1 MAKILAF
8 DLFSVADEHGTIA
21 TPGGNVHNDS
31 GWDVAAYA
39 NVQATDKLSFNG
51 RFEYYDLQ
59 SGVNPYVFSNGKGE
73 EFTLT
78 LQYNLWAN
86 VISRAEF
93 RWDHADQGTAFGGD
107 GGLASSGFG
116 GTTAVANSYELALN
130 LIYTF

>member
-1 MAKILAF
+1 MLKVGSSF
-8 DLFSVADEHGTIA
+8 DLVSVADEA
-21 TPGGNVHNDS
+21 PPGAFYNPHNDS
-31 GWDVAAYA
+31 GWVVGAYA

-51 RFEYYDLQ
+51 RFEYYDLET
-59 SGVNPYVFSNGKGE
+59 GVSPYFDSNGKGE

-93 RWDHADQGTAFGGD
+93 RWDHADQGNAFGGD
-107 GGLASSGFG
+107 GAFAGIGAG
-116 GTTAVANSYELALN
+116 GATADANSYELALN